1 MIFHQS
7 CSDAIIVYDNM
18 LASALDKVVTFA
30 SEVLFETTPT
40 LPTLSKLE
48 STPGDRIGLRI
59 SGQPEETYTLN
70 ENEANVS
77 LTSSLMQQVLKSPRK
92 STMINDLINYPSL
105 KKAEKSVTTTLYH
118 IEIQKLMPST

>member
-1 MIFHQS
+1 M
-7 CSDAIIVYDNM
+7 DAIIVYDNM

-30 SEVLFETTPT
+30 GEVLFERTPT
-40 LPTLSKLE
+40 LPTLTKLE
-48 STPGDRIGLRI
+48 STPGDRIGLHI

-92 STMINDLINYPSL
+92 STMINDLIKYPSL